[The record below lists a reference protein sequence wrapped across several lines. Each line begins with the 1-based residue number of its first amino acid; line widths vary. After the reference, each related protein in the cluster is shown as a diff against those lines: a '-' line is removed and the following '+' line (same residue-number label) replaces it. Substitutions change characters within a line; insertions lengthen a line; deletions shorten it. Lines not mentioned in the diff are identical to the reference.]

1 MLQLEQRV
9 VGDLGSL
16 CRGVCID
23 RFADLSFPDEPS
35 GAQEQ
40 LEGEGK

>member
-1 MLQLEQRV
+1 MLQLEQRF